1 MALSLVNGGG
11 DPQTSFVFVFWG
23 QTRKPMETPPPARNP
38 RIADAINRYWR
49 RNLAIMAVL
58 LLIWAAAG
66 LGAGVLWAE
75 TLNAWSLGGI
85 PLGFWF
91 AQQGSIIVFV
101 VLILIYALLLNR
113 LDRQHHEELA
123 TIHGDAS

>member
-1 MALSLVNGGG
+1 
-11 DPQTSFVFVFWG
+11 
-23 QTRKPMETPPPARNP
+23 METTSPSRDP
-38 RIADAINRYWR
+38 RVAEAINRYWR
-49 RNLAIMAVL
+49 RNIAIMSVL

-66 LGAGVLWAE
+66 LGAGVLWAD

-91 AQQGSIIVFV
+91 AQQGSILVFV

-113 LDRQHHEELA
+113 LDRQHHEELSA
-123 TIHGDAS
+123 LRRDEA